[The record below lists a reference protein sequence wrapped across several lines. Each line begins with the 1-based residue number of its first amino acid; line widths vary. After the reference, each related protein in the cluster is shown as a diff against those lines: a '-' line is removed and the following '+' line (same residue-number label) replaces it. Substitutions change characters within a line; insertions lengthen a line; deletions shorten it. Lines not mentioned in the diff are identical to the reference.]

1 MPIVYL
7 NGDYLPLADAK
18 LSVLD
23 RGFIFGDGVYEVW
36 RIIEG
41 KLFEHAR
48 HERRLRRGIKALELD
63 VPARD
68 IDGLSDVAARLLEDN
83 DLQQGEGTFYLEITR
98 GAAYPRTHHYPPKGT
113 KPTVFAYVS
122 RFEVPHA
129 ARAAGV
135 KAITHD
141 DVRWLHCDLK
151 TVQLLPNAM
160 AKQHAHA
167 AGAFEAIFVRD
178 GVVTEG
184 THTSVLG
191 VKDGELRTHP
201 LSPLILPSVT
211 REVVLEVARDQ
222 GVPVREHPFTKQE
235 LFELDELF
243 ISGTTTDVTP
253 VVDVDGRRIG
263 SGKPGPVSLALYAG
277 LQQRLYSST
286 AVAQR

>member
-7 NGDYLPLADAK
+7 NGDYMPLEDAK

-23 RGFIFGDGVYEVW
+23 RGFVFGDGVYEVW
-36 RIIEG
+36 RTVEG

-48 HERRLRRGIKALELD
+48 HDRRLRRGIQALELD

-68 IDGLSDVAARLLEDN
+68 VDALSGVGARLLNEN
-83 DLQQGEGTFYLEITR
+83 GLQQGEGTFYLEITR

-135 KAITHD
+135 KAITHE
-141 DVRWLHCDLK
+141 DVRWLHCDIK

-160 AKQHAHA
+160 AKEHAHA

-191 VKDGELRTHP
+191 VKNGELRTHP

-211 REVVLEVARDQ
+211 REVILEIAREQ
-222 GVPVREHPFTKQE
+222 RVPVREQPFTKQE

-253 VVDVDGRRIG
+253 VVEVDGRRIG
-263 SGKPGPVSLALYAG
+263 NGKPGPVSLALYAG
-277 LQQRLYSST
+277 LQQRLYSGT
-286 AVAQR
+286 AVAHR